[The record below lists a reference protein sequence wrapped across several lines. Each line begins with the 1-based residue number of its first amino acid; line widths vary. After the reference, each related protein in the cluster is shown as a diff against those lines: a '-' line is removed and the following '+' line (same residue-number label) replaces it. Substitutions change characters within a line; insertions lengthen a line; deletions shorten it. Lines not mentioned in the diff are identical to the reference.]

1 MSKYSCRI
9 VCICFILLMA
19 ASARADTLTLKDGS
33 VFEGKIL
40 EENGAEVVMEVVI
53 SNIKTTRTFPRY
65 KVQSIEYAEVE
76 DAGQE
81 QEETKPSPKPAGRE
95 SLQDKDR
102 KPELDDENEASDSS
116 ARATARER
124 AAARAN
130 RTYFMRIPIE
140 GTIGEQTNATGLK
153 NALLQARRR
162 GVSHIVFT
170 IDSPGGFLYDAIQS
184 LEILK
189 EFDDEFEY
197 HAMVEEGAISAASI
211 YVAASDYIWV
221 RPGARVG
228 GAVAYSNDTTTGAA
242 EVDAKLN
249 SIWAADISARAQ
261 TKGHPP
267 EVFRAMVEPAAEL
280 WVDAEGNTF
289 TSRPS
294 TGGAQ
299 QLDNA
304 SSILTIRADQM
315 IAIGMAKEFES
326 DLDTLGEALDLE
338 TWVEVKTLGIRA
350 MKKAGDEREEL
361 SERYAEAMKVYIDT
375 LEDYEKDHPANFDD
389 YRYYTDL
396 RGGEYADGPS
406 FQKWRERTDRT
417 IRHCDVL
424 LEALARMASVNKRA
438 EKIGAD
444 HLQYVSEDIGT
455 DAYQEI
461 QDARAELVRNR
472 NKPPMP

>member
-1 MSKYSCRI
+1 MLKCLSRI
-9 VCICFILLMA
+9 VCVCFLFLFA
-19 ASARADTLTLKDGS
+19 ASTRADTLTLKDGS

-76 DAGQE
+76 EAEPEGDE
-81 QEETKPSPKPAGRE
+81 SKPSVKPADRE
-95 SLQDKDR
+95 AQQEKDTET
-102 KPELDDENEASDSS
+102 ELDEEATKDSPS
-116 ARATARER
+116 ARATARDR
-124 AAARAN
+124 ASARAS
-130 RTYFMRIPIE
+130 RMYFMQIPIE

-170 IDSPGGFLYDAIQS
+170 IDSPGGFLYDAIQA
-184 LEILK
+184 LEVLK

-211 YVAASDYIWV
+211 YVAASDHIWV

-228 GAVAYSNDTTTGAA
+228 GAVAYSNDTTSGAA

-249 SIWAADISARAQ
+249 SIWAADIASRAQ

-294 TGGAQ
+294 SNGAQ

-304 SSILTIRADQM
+304 TSILTIRADQM
-315 IAIGMAKEFES
+315 IAIGMAEEF
-326 DLDTLGEALDLE
+326 DADIDKLGDVLGLE

-350 MKKAGDEREEL
+350 MKKAGGEREEL
-361 SERYAEAMKVYIDT
+361 SERYAEAMKVYIET
-375 LEDYEKDHPANFDD
+375 LKDYERDHPASFDD

-444 HLQYVSEDIGT
+444 HLQYVSEEIGT

>member
-1 MSKYSCRI
+1 MSKFLCRI
-9 VCICFILLMA
+9 VCVCFLLLLA
-19 ASARADTLTLKDGS
+19 ASARADTLILKDGS

-53 SNIKTTRTFPRY
+53 SNIKTTRSFPRY
-65 KVQSIEYAEVE
+65 KVKSIEYAEVE
-76 DAGQE
+76 EVE
-81 QEETKPSPKPAGRE
+81 QEKEESKPSLKPVDRE
-95 SLQDKDR
+95 KQQEEDAQAD
-102 KPELDDENEASDSS
+102 PDDAAEQDSS
-116 ARATARER
+116 GARPAVRDR
-124 AAARAN
+124 ASARAN
-130 RTYFMRIPIE
+130 RIYFMQIPIE

-184 LEILK
+184 LEVLK

-211 YVAASDYIWV
+211 YVAASDHIWV

-228 GAVAYSNDTTTGAA
+228 GAVAYSNDTTSGAA

-249 SIWAADISARAQ
+249 SIWAADIASRAQ

-294 TGGAQ
+294 SNGAQ

-315 IAIGMAKEFES
+315 
-326 DLDTLGEALDLE
+326 
-338 TWVEVKTLGIRA
+338 
-350 MKKAGDEREEL
+350 
-361 SERYAEAMKVYIDT
+361 
-375 LEDYEKDHPANFDD
+375 
-389 YRYYTDL
+389 
-396 RGGEYADGPS
+396 
-406 FQKWRERTDRT
+406 
-417 IRHCDVL
+417 
-424 LEALARMASVNKRA
+424 
-438 EKIGAD
+438 
-444 HLQYVSEDIGT
+444 
-455 DAYQEI
+455 
-461 QDARAELVRNR
+461 
-472 NKPPMP
+472 